1 MIRYIEYW
9 QIFIKFVYKL
19 TYVYDILAGHYMTCR
34 QVDTIKIFYV
44 YEWCRDT
51 TLKRSIRECP
61 EGKPLS
67 ETLKQWRP
75 EHPRPAP
82 YSGGV

>member
-1 MIRYIEYW
+1 M
-9 QIFIKFVYKL
+9 
-19 TYVYDILAGHYMTCR
+19 TVYDIFASHYTTCR
-34 QVDTIKIFYV
+34 QCKSIPYIFYV